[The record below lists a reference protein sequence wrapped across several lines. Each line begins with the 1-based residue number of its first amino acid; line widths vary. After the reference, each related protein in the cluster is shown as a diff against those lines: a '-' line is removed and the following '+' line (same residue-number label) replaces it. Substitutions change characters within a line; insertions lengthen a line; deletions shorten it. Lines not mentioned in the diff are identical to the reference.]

1 MSYGKTWNAGNSDIS
16 ESLVINRL
24 VDIQIPDDVMQ
35 QLYIPLDG
43 IVFISDNGNNTA
55 KLKLDNSE
63 GGRQLKVGFRVND
76 ELPTEGWWH
85 DKNKLVERTIKDVPN
100 DVLNYLG
107 LGYADDQIKIKYTVD
122 TSTWSA
128 ILKKE
133 SVI

>member
-1 MSYGKTWNAGNSDIS
+1 MSYGKVWNSDNS
-16 ESLVINRL
+16 GTGKVVSNRL
-24 VDIQIPDDVMQ
+24 IDIQIPDDVMQ
-35 QLYIPLDG
+35 QLYLSIDSK
-43 IVFISDNGNNTA
+43 VFISDGGNFTA

-63 GGRQLKVGFRVND
+63 GGRELQLGFRVD
-76 ELPTEGWWH
+76 GETPTNGWWESN
-85 DKNKLVERTIKDVPN
+85 NKLVERTIKNVPN

-128 ILKKE
+128 ILEKE

>member
-1 MSYGKTWNAGNSDIS
+1 MSYGKVWNSDNFGTGR
-16 ESLVINRL
+16 VVTNRL
-24 VDIQIPDDVMQ
+24 IDIQIPDDVMQ
-35 QLYIPLDG
+35 QLYLSIDSK
-43 IVFISDNGNNTA
+43 VFISDGGNFTA

-63 GGRQLKVGFRVND
+63 GGRELQLGFRVD
-76 ELPTEGWWH
+76 GETPTNGWWESN
-85 DKNKLVERTIKDVPN
+85 NKLVERTIKNVPN

-128 ILKKE
+128 ILEKE

>member
-1 MSYGKTWNAGNSDIS
+1 MSYGKVWNSDDS
-16 ESLVINRL
+16 GTGRVVTDRL
-24 VDIQIPDDVMQ
+24 IDIQIPDDVMQ
-35 QLYIPLDG
+35 QLYLSIDSK
-43 IVFISDNGNNTA
+43 VFISDGGNFTA

-63 GGRQLKVGFRVND
+63 GGRELQLGFRVD
-76 ELPTEGWWH
+76 GETPTNGWWESN
-85 DKNKLVERTIKDVPN
+85 NKLVERTIKNVPN

-128 ILKKE
+128 ILEKE